1 MFDFVALTQWVE
13 NLPVIS
19 HLLLIAISIVG
30 GKLALIKIDNIME
43 NIS

>member
-1 MFDFVALTQWVE
+1 MFDFVALTEWVE

-30 GKLALIKIDNIME
+30 GNLALTKINSIME